1 MSVTDFLFQGQ
12 PPPSINTYGTTANN
26 VPQWLSDYTQG
37 LLARGNAAAAEPYQP
52 YGGPRIA
59 DFTTDQQAAFQG
71 VRGMQGA
78 YTPTLQQG
86 IGFTNQSTQTSP
98 FAAAAPTLNRAAG
111 MSPTEAGMPYLG
123 SAAQSSAGMVGQ
135 YMSPYQDAVVN
146 RIGDLASRQL
156 REKLMPEVS
165 DTFVRA
171 GQFGSS
177 RMQEATGRALRDV
190 QESALAEQ
198 GKLMNQGY
206 SGALQAAQEDLKRRA
221 QVGQVLGGLEA
232 DEQRNVGQI
241 GQVMGNLQTAAN
253 QGLLNAGSQLS
264 NLAQMGQRMG
274 YTDTAAL
281 EAIGQQQQ
289 NLGQRNLDVR
299 FQDFTAQREYPR
311 QQVGFMSNIVRGIP
325 YSQTT
330 NTVSNAPASTYQPSG
345 LAQIIGGL
353 SVMRLLGE
361 QGRGSV

>member
-37 LLARGNAAAAEPYQP
+37 LLARGNAAAAEPYQA
-52 YGGPRIA
+52 YGGPRVA
-59 DFTTDQQAAFQG
+59 DFTSDQNLAFQG
-71 VRGMQGA
+71 VRNMQGA
-78 YTPTLQQG
+78 YSPTLQQG
-86 IGFTNQSTQTSP
+86 ISATSQSMGVSP
-98 FAAAAPTLNRAAG
+98 LAAASPTLNRAAG
-111 MSPTEAGMPYLG
+111 MSPSEAGMPYLG
-123 SAAQSSAGMVGQ
+123 SAAQSAAGSVGQ
-135 YMSPYQDAVVN
+135 YMSPYQDAVVS
-146 RIGDLASRQL
+146 RIGDLAARQF

-165 DTFVRA
+165 DTFARA

-206 SGALQAAQEDLKRRA
+206 QGALTAAQEDLKRRA
-221 QVGQVLGGLEA
+221 QVGQVLGNLEA
-232 DEQRNVGQI
+232 DEQRTIAQI
-241 GQVMGNLQTAAN
+241 GQVQGNLQTAAN
-253 QGLLNAGSQLS
+253 QGMLGAGAQLG
-264 NLAQMGQRMG
+264 NLALAGQRMG
-274 YTDTAAL
+274 YADTAAL

-289 NLGQRNLDVR
+289 NLGQRSLDTR
-299 FQDFTAQREYPR
+299 YQDFIAQRNYPR
-311 QQVGFMSNIVRGIP
+311 EQVGFMSNIVRGVP

-353 SVMRLLGE
+353 SAVREFGNMG
-361 QGRGSV
+361 GRTT